1 MKLVKLSLVAALAA
15 GAFSAAN
22 ATPVE
27 EAIKDIDVSGVLRY
41 RYDTGRFGNR
51 GYGFEDQRSSIN
63 DRQNHNYRAQLNF
76 SGAIAD
82 NFKAFVQ
89 FDYSAKDGGYGP
101 DSVSNTS
108 NTLNVRQLY
117 LTYTNEDV
125 ATSVIAGK
133 QQLNTIWTDN
143 GIDGLVGTG
152 IKVVNNSIDGLTLAA
167 FAVDSFNTDT
177 EGDTLAGS
185 KIFNGYVEKN
195 SKNFPEG
202 TKLNINPYAGNLY
215 GAAAIGSYDIAGG
228 QFNPQLWLSYL
239 NDTGFF
245 YALDVAYN
253 TTIFDGVNWNIEGAY
268 LGNSLDSKMKSKNTA
283 IVTEY
288 DGNGKSD
295 VITGDEMM
303 ANGNL
308 FALKGTVAVNGWD
321 ASLGGIYYGKKDKL
335 TINTLEDQGNIGGL
349 LAGEEIF
356 YTDGSN
362 LNGDIGRNIFGYVT
376 AGYTF
381 NEIVRVGADFV
392 YGGTK
397 TDPEAESTG
406 GKKFEAVARVDYK
419 YSPKLNFSA
428 FYSYVNVDNNHKNEY
443 DGRDGR
449 KNTVRLQALYK
460 F

>member
-22 ATPVE
+22 ATPLE

-41 RYDTGRFGNR
+41 RYDTGTFGKDEA
-51 GYGFEDQRSSIN
+51 GFTNSNNSSK
-63 DRQNHNYRAQLNF
+63 QMHKYRAQLNF

-89 FDYSAKDGGYGP
+89 FDYNAADGGYGSYIP
-101 DSVSNTS
+101 DPNKPNERANSNERNAQDPLT
-108 NTLNVRQLY
+108 VRQLY

-152 IKVVNNSIDGLTLAA
+152 VKVVNNSIDGLTLAA
-167 FAVDSFNTDT
+167 FAVDSFNTA
-177 EGDTLAGS
+177 EQKGDLAKGKDFDPNYNGS
-185 KIFNGYVEKN
+185 KNSSQYVLDFKN
-195 SKNFPEG
+195 
-202 TKLNINPYAGNLY
+202 IY

-228 QFNPQLWLSYL
+228 QFNPQLWLAYMNENAFL
-239 NDTGFF
+239 
-245 YALDVAYN
+245 YALDLAYN
-253 TTIFDGVNWNIEGAY
+253 TTIFDGINWSIEGAY
-268 LGNSLDSKMKSKNTA
+268 LGNSVDNKLKDRFHTVGTPESS
-283 IVTEY
+283 V
-288 DGNGKSD
+288 
-295 VITGDEMM
+295 
-303 ANGNL
+303 ANGNF
-308 FALKGTVAVNGWD
+308 FALRGTVEVNGWD
-321 ASLGGIYYGKKDKL
+321 ASLGGLYYGKKDKATVT
-335 TINTLEDQGNIGGL
+335 TIEDQGNLGSL
-349 LAGEEIF
+349 LAGQEIF
-356 YTDGSN
+356 YTEGSR

-381 NEIVRVGADFV
+381 NETVRVGADFV

-397 TDPEAESTG
+397 TGEKITTDG
-406 GKKFEAVARVDYK
+406 GKKLEAVARVDYK

-428 FYSYVNVDNNHKNEY
+428 FYSYVNVDQDKKEGDHS
-443 DGRDGR
+443 
-449 KNTVRLQALYK
+449 TVRLQALYK